1 MCYPKR
7 SFAIQSV
14 ILSFFDA
21 LRIHAVYDLSLRK
34 AGITPNSNE
43 GIMAKFILSGFSDE
57 MDRDLRVQIK
67 ELKRMGIRCM
77 EMRFLYGKN
86 AVDYSLADMKEMKK
100 QLDDE
105 GISVS
110 AIGSPLGKIGI
121 TDPFG
126 PHLDLFRHTLEL
138 ARLLETRYIRM
149 FSFYIPQDENPAK
162 YRDEVLERWEAF
174 TSEARG
180 AGVILAHENEKG
192 IYGDTAE
199 RCLDIIE
206 SMNADY
212 VRAVFDPANFIQCE
226 VKTYPE
232 AYHTLK
238 KHIAYMH
245 IKDALTGSG
254 RVVPAGMGDGRL
266 FEILDDINRSTD
278 SEMVLSMEPHL
289 GSFEGFDK
297 LENAIDTSNLE
308 ESGPGKFE
316 AAARALRNILQKLGH
331 GDI

>member
-1 MCYPKR
+1 M
-7 SFAIQSV
+7 
-14 ILSFFDA
+14 
-21 LRIHAVYDLSLRK
+21 
-34 AGITPNSNE
+34 NSNE
-43 GIMAKFILSGFSDE
+43 EFMAKFILSGFSDE
-57 MDRDLRVQIK
+57 IDGDLRVQIR
-67 ELKRMGIRCM
+67 ELKRIGISHM
-77 EMRFLYGKN
+77 EMRFVYGKN
-86 AVDYSLADMKEMKK
+86 SVDYSVADMKEIKK
-100 QLDDE
+100 QLDDA

-110 AIGSPLGKIGI
+110 AIGSPIGKIGI
-121 TDPFG
+121 TDSFG

-138 ARLLETRYIRM
+138 ARLLDTRYIRM
-149 FSFYIPQDENPAK
+149 FSFYIPKGENPDK
-162 YRDEVLERWEAF
+162 YRDEVLERWKAF

-199 RCLDIIE
+199 RCLDIIK
-206 SMNADY
+206 SMNTDY
-212 VRAVFDPANFIQCE
+212 VRAVFDPANFIQCD
-226 VKTYPE
+226 VNTYPD
-232 AYHTLK
+232 AYHILK
-238 KHIAYMH
+238 EHIAYMH

-266 FEILDDINRSTD
+266 FEILDDINRSTND
-278 SEMVLSMEPHL
+278 EMILSLEPHL

-316 AAARALRNILQKLGH
+316 AAARALRNVLQKLGH

>member
-1 MCYPKR
+1 
-7 SFAIQSV
+7 
-14 ILSFFDA
+14 
-21 LRIHAVYDLSLRK
+21 
-34 AGITPNSNE
+34 
-43 GIMAKFILSGFSDE
+43 MANFVLSGFSDE
-57 MDRDLRVQIK
+57 IDRDLQVQMR
-67 ELKRMGIRCM
+67 ELKRMGISRM

-86 AVDYSLADMKEMKK
+86 SVDYSLADMKEIKK
-100 QLDDE
+100 QLDAS

-121 TDPFG
+121 TDPFA
-126 PHLDLFRHTLEL
+126 PHLELFKHTLEL
-138 ARLLETRYIRM
+138 AKLLETRYIRM
-149 FSFYIPQDENPAK
+149 FSFYIPQGEAPAN
-162 YRDEVLERWEAF
+162 YRDEALERWSAF
-174 TSEARG
+174 TAYARG
-180 AGVILAHENEKG
+180 FGIILAHENEKG

-199 RCLDIIE
+199 RCLDIVE
-206 SMNADY
+206 AMNSNY
-212 VRAVFDPANFIQCE
+212 VRAIFDPANFIQCE

-232 AYHTLK
+232 AYQLLK

-266 FEILDDINRSTD
+266 FEILDDINRSVNG
-278 SEMVLSMEPHL
+278 EIILSLEPHL

-297 LENAIDTSNLE
+297 LENAVDISNLE

-316 AAARALRNILQKLGH
+316 AAARALRNILRELGY